1 MPWPLLSRNQVSEP
15 CNPRSEQQKTSSYRK
30 GGKGKIPAEKFP
42 FGHWIS
48 APLWKHARELFAV
61 PCCLKSTDHTY
72 SPDAVL
78 QGGQR
83 VASEPIARDP
93 GIQGR
98 IGPCPSSQSVK
109 KSVKSTS

>member
-1 MPWPLLSRNQVSEP
+1 MASTKQKSSSEP
-15 CNPRSEQQKTSSYRK
+15 CNPRSGQQKTSSYRK

-61 PCCLKSTDHTY
+61 PRCLKSTDHTY
-72 SPDAVL
+72 SPAAVL

-83 VASEPIARDP
+83 MASEPTARDP
-93 GIQGR
+93 RIQEE
-98 IGPCPSSQSVK
+98 
-109 KSVKSTS
+109 